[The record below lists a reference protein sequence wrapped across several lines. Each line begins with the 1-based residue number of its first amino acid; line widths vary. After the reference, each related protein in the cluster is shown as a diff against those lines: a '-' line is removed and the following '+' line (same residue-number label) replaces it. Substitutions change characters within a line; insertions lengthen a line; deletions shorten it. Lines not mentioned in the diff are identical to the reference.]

1 MIISQ
6 HTGPQERAHFPIAL
20 QFLQAPLFTK
30 QAADL
35 YSCSKENN
43 KSQEFV
49 LIQFKKNNFSY
60 SKSLNCLHYYTLSI
74 LIK

>member
-6 HTGPQERAHFPIAL
+6 HTGPQERSHFPIAL

-43 KSQEFV
+43 KSQVFV
-49 LIQFKKNNFSY
+49 LMQFKNNHFPY
-60 SKSLNCLHYYTLSI
+60 SKSFNYLHYYTLSI